1 MKYQKKITILMLV
14 LVSFAFWGFAST
26 QDKDGEKTASFNVEK
41 GGKLEIRVGYGN
53 ITISPWDKNEVYI
66 RATGFDEDEMQQI
79 KMKGEKNKV
88 TVRFKM
94 DDDESGSNSAEFEV
108 NVPKEFNLTLST
120 GGGTISIEE
129 DINGSVD
136 GSTGGGD
143 IKLRNVVNG
152 KVSLSTGGGD
162 VKAGAIGGDVKLSTG
177 GGNIEIDDIK
187 GHVKSSTGGGNVT
200 LGKADGEAEVSTG
213 GGNIS
218 LNGAGG
224 DVSVSTGG
232 GDIDVRIASGK
243 VKVST
248 GGGNV
253 DLKDITGR
261 IEASTGGGDITAELK
276 PSGKGDSKLSTG
288 GGNIKLYVASDAKA
302 TIEATISITKKW
314 SKNVKKYKIVSD
326 YKADSYEE
334 DEDEEEVRAVY
345 LVNGGGEKIT
355 LSTSNSNINIFKK

>member
-1 MKYQKKITILMLV
+1 MKNQKTIAALMLILLSFALCG
-14 LVSFAFWGFAST
+14 LVSAR
-26 QDKDGEKTASFNVEK
+26 DKDGEKNATFNVDK
-41 GGKLEIRVGYGN
+41 GGKLEMKIGYGD
-53 ITISPWDKNEVYI
+53 ITITPWDKNEVYI
-66 RATGFDEDEMQQI
+66 RAIGFDEDEMEQI

-94 DDDESGSNSAEFEV
+94 EDNESGSNSAEFEV

-120 GGGTISIEE
+120 GGGTISIED
-129 DINGSVD
+129 DIKGSVD

-143 IKLRNVVNG
+143 IKLRNVMNG
-152 KVSLSTGGGD
+152 TVTLSTGGGD

-177 GGNIEIDDIK
+177 GGNIDIDDIK
-187 GHVKSSTGGGNVT
+187 GRVKSSTGGGNVT

-232 GDIDVRIASGK
+232 GNVNVKVASGK

-248 GGGNV
+248 GGGDV

-261 IEASTGGGDITAELK
+261 ITASTGGGEITAELK

-302 TIEATISITKKW
+302 TIEATISISKKW

-334 DEDEEEVRAVY
+334 DEDEEEIRAVY

-355 LSTSNSNINIFKK
+355 LSTSNSNIHILKK